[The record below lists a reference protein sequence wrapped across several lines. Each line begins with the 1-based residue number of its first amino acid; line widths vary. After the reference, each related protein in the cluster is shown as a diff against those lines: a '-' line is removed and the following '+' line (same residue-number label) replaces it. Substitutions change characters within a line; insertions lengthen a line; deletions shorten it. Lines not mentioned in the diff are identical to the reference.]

1 MNSIETTFYQDLIP
15 FVKKPGRY
23 LGNEINVIKKD
34 WNQLQVRFALIF
46 PELYELGMSY
56 LGFDILYHLLNQKSD
71 ICAERVF
78 APDEDMEEL
87 LRSQQVPLF
96 SLESKMPLQA
106 FDILGFTFQYELHVT
121 NILNIIDL
129 GQIPLLA
136 RERTDQDPLVIIGGP
151 CAYNPEPIANYIDA
165 VVLGDGEE
173 VIFELADVIRQR
185 RLNHWTRHETLK
197 QLAKLAGIYVPQFYQ
212 VEYTAD
218 GKIEHFL
225 PVDASIP
232 SQITARIIPSLEHT
246 NYPTRPIVPLIPITH
261 DRFSME
267 IMRGCTRGCR
277 FCNAGVLYRPVRER
291 SVMELVQQTQ
301 AVIQYTG
308 YEELSLVSLST
319 SDYSDLKD
327 LVYNLSEFV
336 KQKNLRLSFPSLRPE
351 TFSSEV
357 AFLAADFKKSGLTL
371 APEAGTERLRQVINK
386 TNTNEDLLQAVKI
399 ALEKGWQLIKLYF
412 MIGQPTETLE
422 DLDGICMLLSEVAK
436 IAKRFGGKQINVSI
450 SPFIPKPHTPFQ
462 WEAQNSIE
470 EFAEKIRHIRRQIYH
485 RNVNL
490 SWRDPE
496 VALIEGA
503 IARGDRRLGAVIYQA
518 WRSGAK
524 FDAWTHQFSFTTWQK
539 AFETIGIQPEFICDS
554 KNLEQILPW
563 QHLSTGVTTKFLLR
577 ERENAY
583 QTQTTDDCR
592 QGKCHACGLMEQPAC
607 QAIRSKSKQKR
618 DEHPLPVPDDD
629 ANRTPLPIQPTP
641 EKVTFTFRLKYAKRN
656 DMRFLSHLDILRFW
670 ERAFRRANIPICYS
684 QGFHPHPKISFGPP
698 LSLGYQSDAEY
709 LDFQS
714 TGLSVDEIIPR
725 LETTLPPGVVA
736 LELKLLYTKQRS
748 LTAAINRIDYEIVF
762 PEMVDRKLINE
773 GIDKFLRLNSF
784 VVSRKTDERT
794 QEIDISPFIQELSF
808 NQALGKLT
816 IITHLENGKTVRIDE
831 ILTDICHLTSQE
843 KARCQV
849 TRTAMYIEF
858 GDYRKTPMEI

>member
-78 APDEDMEEL
+78 APDVDMEEL
-87 LRSQQVPLF
+87 LRAQQVPLF
-96 SLESKMPLQA
+96 SLESKMPLKA

-121 NILNIIDL
+121 NILNILEL
-129 GQIPLLA
+129 GQIPLFA
-136 RERTDQDPLVIIGGP
+136 RERKDADPLVIIGGP
-151 CAYNPEPIANYIDA
+151 CAYNPEPIAEYIDA

-173 VIFELADVIRQR
+173 IVFELAEIIRQR
-185 RLNHWTRHETLK
+185 RQKQWSRQETLH
-197 QLAKLAGIYVPQFYQ
+197 QLSQLAGIYVPQFYQ
-212 VEYTAD
+212 VGYSAD
-218 GKIEHFL
+218 GRIEHL
-225 PVDASIP
+225 SPVDASVP
-232 SQITARIIPSLEHT
+232 SQITARIIPALAPA
-246 NYPTRPIVPLIPITH
+246 NYPTSPIVPLIPITH

-277 FCNAGVLYRPVRER
+277 FCNAGIIYRPVRQR
-291 SVMELVQQTQ
+291 TVADLVEHTRT
-301 AVIQYTG
+301 VIQHTG

-319 SDYSDLKD
+319 SDFSDLKE
-327 LVYNLSEFV
+327 LISTLSEFV

-351 TFSSEV
+351 TFSTEV
-357 AFLAADFKKSGLTL
+357 ALLAADLKKSGLTL

-386 TNTNEDLLQAVKI
+386 TNTNEDLLHAVQI

-412 MIGQPTETLE
+412 MIGQPTETFE
-422 DLDGICMLLSEVAK
+422 DLDGICVLLSQVAQ

-462 WEAQNSIE
+462 WEAQNSSG
-470 EFAEKIRHIRRQIYH
+470 EFAEKIRHIRRQIH
-485 RNVNL
+485 QRNVDL

-524 FDAWTHQFSFTTWQK
+524 FDAWTHQFSFATWQK
-539 AFETIGIQPEFICDS
+539 AFETVGIQPEFYCGS
-554 KNLEQILPW
+554 ANPEQILPW
-563 QHLSTGVTTKFLLR
+563 QHLSTGVTTNFLLR
-577 ERENAY
+577 EREFAY
-583 QTQTTDDCR
+583 QSQTTDDCR
-592 QGKCHACGLMEQPAC
+592 QGKCQACGLMEQPVC
-607 QAIRSKSKQKR
+607 QVLRSKSR
-618 DEHPLPVPDDD
+618 NVIADASAMTPAND
-629 ANRTPLPIQPTP
+629 ANRTTPAPSVP
-641 EKVTFTFRLKYAKRN
+641 EKTTFTHRLKYAKRK
-656 DMRFLSHLDILRFW
+656 DMRFLSHLDVLRFW
-670 ERAFRRANIPICYS
+670 ERAFRRADIPICYS
-684 QGFHPHPKISFGPP
+684 QGYHPHPKIAFGPA
-698 LSLGYQSDAEY
+698 LSLGSESEAEY

-714 TGLSVDEIIPR
+714 QEISGDKIFR
-725 LETTLPPGVVA
+725 QLKTTLPDGIVA
-736 LELKLLYTKQRS
+736 LELKLLYDKQRA

-762 PEMVDRKLINE
+762 PERVDRKLINE

-784 VVSRKTDERT
+784 VVSRKTDERI
-794 QEIDISPFIQELSF
+794 QEVDISPFIKELSF
-808 NQALGKLT
+808 NQAMVKLT
-816 IITHLENGKTVRIDE
+816 ITTHLINGKTVRIDE
-831 ILTDICHLTSQE
+831 ILTDICKLTSQE
-843 KARCQV
+843 KARCQI
-849 TRTAMYIEF
+849 TRKEMYIEF

>member
-34 WNQLQVRFALIF
+34 WNRLQVRFALIF

-56 LGFDILYHLLNQKSD
+56 LGFDILYHLLNQESD

-87 LRSQQVPLF
+87 LRAQGVPLF
-96 SLESKMPLQA
+96 SLESKMPMKA

-121 NILNIIDL
+121 NILNILDL
-129 GQIPLLA
+129 SQIPLLA
-136 RERTDQDPLVIIGGP
+136 SDRTDDDPLVLVGGP
-151 CAYNPEPIANYIDA
+151 CAYNPEPIADYIDA
-165 VVLGDGEE
+165 IVLGDGEE
-173 VIFELADVIRQR
+173 VVFEVAEVIRQR
-185 RLNHWTRHETLK
+185 QLNHWTRLETLK
-197 QLAKLAGIYVPQFYQ
+197 ELAKLPGIYIPRFYQ

-218 GKIEHFL
+218 GRFERL
-225 PVDASIP
+225 TSLDESIP
-232 SQITARIIPSLEHT
+232 ATINARIIPSLRPI
-246 NYPTRPIVPLIPITH
+246 NYPTKPIVPLIPITH

-277 FCNAGVLYRPVRER
+277 FCNAGILYRPVRQR
-291 SVMELVQQTQ
+291 PVADLVQQTQ
-301 AVIQYTG
+301 AVIQHTG

-319 SDYSDLKD
+319 SDYSDLKE
-327 LVYNLSEFV
+327 LIFNLSDFV

-357 AFLAADFKKSGLTL
+357 ALLAADLKKSGLTL

-386 TNTNEDLLQAVKI
+386 TNTNADLLQAVQI

-422 DLDGICMLLSEVAK
+422 DLDGICVLLSEAAK

-462 WEAQNSIE
+462 WEAQNSMA
-470 EFAEKIRHIRRQIYH
+470 EFAEKIRHIRRQAYQ

-518 WRSGAK
+518 WRLGAK
-524 FDAWTHQFSFTTWQK
+524 FDAWTHQFSFTRWQN
-539 AFETIGIQPEFICDS
+539 AFDAVGIRPEFFCEA
-554 KNLEQILPW
+554 KNPEQILPW
-563 QHLSTGVTTKFLLR
+563 QHLSTGVTQKFLLR

-583 QTQTTDDCR
+583 QTQVTDDCR
-592 QGKCHACGLMEQPAC
+592 NGKCHACGLMEQPVC
-607 QAIRSKSKQKR
+607 QAIRSKSKQKV
-618 DEHPLPVPDDD
+618 DETPSSDLENQ
-629 ANRTPLPIQPTP
+629 ANRASLPIQSVAETVP
-641 EKVTFTFRLKYAKRN
+641 VTFRLKYAKRN

-684 QGFHPHPKISFGPP
+684 QGYHPHPKISFGPP
-698 LSLGYQSDAEY
+698 LSLGYESDAEY

-714 TGLSVDEIIPR
+714 PGLSVDEILPR
-725 LETTLPPGVVA
+725 LKTTLPPGIAA

-748 LTAAINRIDYEIVF
+748 LTAAINRIDYEVIF
-762 PEMVDRKLINE
+762 PELVDRKLINE
-773 GIDKFLRLNSF
+773 GIEKFLRSNSF
-784 VVSRKTDERT
+784 VVSRKTETRV
-794 QEIDISPFIQELSF
+794 QEIDILPFIKELFFDQEM
-808 NQALGKLT
+808 AKLVV
-816 IITHLENGKTVRIDE
+816 ITNLINGKTVRIDE
-831 ILTDICHLTSQE
+831 ILTDICHLTFPE

-849 TRTAMYIEF
+849 KRTAMYIEF
-858 GDYRKTPMEI
+858 GEYQKTPMEI